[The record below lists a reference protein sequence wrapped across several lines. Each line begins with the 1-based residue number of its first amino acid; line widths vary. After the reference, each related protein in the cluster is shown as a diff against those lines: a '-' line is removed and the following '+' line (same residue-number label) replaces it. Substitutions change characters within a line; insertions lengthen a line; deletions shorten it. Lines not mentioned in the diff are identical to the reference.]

1 MPVGTAG
8 PNRSMPPAMIDRS
21 IHPNTRVLL
30 DAWRRMNASPQTH
43 ALSGPSARD
52 HAHLLDRIFVLE
64 GLPDSNWRVRSAGE
78 NLPDL
83 LGRDLTNHSFLELW
97 TGPDRAMMA
106 SFLDAVRLEGAP
118 GVVRGRGE
126 TITGQRVELEITLM
140 PLETTQG
147 RPAHAR
153 MLGLYQ
159 TLGGEGMLG
168 GRPIWR
174 HRIAML
180 VPPLRRNPG
189 PALQLVASNR

>member
-1 MPVGTAG
+1 M
-8 PNRSMPPAMIDRS
+8 
-21 IHPNTRVLL
+21 
-30 DAWRRMNASPQTH
+30 
-43 ALSGPSARD
+43 RD
-52 HAHLLDRIFVLE
+52 HADLLDRIFVLE

-78 NLPDL
+78 SLPDL
-83 LGRDLTNHSFLELW
+83 LGRELANHAFLDLW
-97 TGPDRAMMA
+97 TGPDRTMMA
-106 SFLDAVRLEGAP
+106 SFLDAIRLEGAP

-126 TITGQRVELEITLM
+126 TINGQRVELEITLM
-140 PLETTQG
+140 PLQNTSPG
-147 RPAHAR
+147 PAYSR

-189 PALQLVASNR
+189 PALQLVASNS